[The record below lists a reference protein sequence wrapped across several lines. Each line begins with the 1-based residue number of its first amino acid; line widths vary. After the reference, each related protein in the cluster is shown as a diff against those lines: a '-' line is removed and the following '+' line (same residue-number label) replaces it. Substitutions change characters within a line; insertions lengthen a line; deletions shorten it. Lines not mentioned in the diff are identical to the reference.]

1 MDSVEGRAAS
11 AARPSRAEAVAPV
24 AFVVLW
30 STGFVVARYATRD
43 AAPLTFLTIR
53 LAIAA
58 GLLALVA
65 RIMQAPPPTAMQV
78 RWSVVAG
85 IGLHALYLGGVFV
98 AIDRGMPAG
107 VSALIAGLHP
117 VLTSLLA
124 TRLLGERLSRLQ
136 RVGVGLGFTGVAVV
150 VVDRL
155 LAHSQGV
162 TAFALVASA
171 ISIGGMSAGTLT
183 QRRHGSSTPLM
194 WGTVVQFA
202 ASATVL
208 ALPALLW
215 EGFAIEPTLQMS
227 FAMAWSVLVMSIV
240 AILMML
246 WLLQRQA
253 AARVSSLFFLTP
265 ALSALEAA
273 ILFDE
278 RLGVAAVVGLVIGLA
293 GVALVTRSR

>member
-1 MDSVEGRAAS
+1 VGSVDGRVAA
-11 AARPSRAEAVAPV
+11 AARPSRAEAVAPI
-24 AFVVLW
+24 AFVLLW

-65 RIMQAPPPTAMQV
+65 KLLRAPRPTALQV
-78 RWSVVAG
+78 RWSAVAG

-124 TRLLGERLSRLQ
+124 TRLLGERLK
-136 RVGVGLGFTGVAVV
+136 RVQWIGVGLGFVGVAVV

-155 LAHSQGV
+155 LAQSQGV
-162 TAFALVASA
+162 TTFALVASA
-171 ISIGGMSAGTLT
+171 ISIVGMSAGTLV
-183 QRRHGSSTPLM
+183 QRRNGASTPLL

-202 ASATVL
+202 ASAAVL
-208 ALPALLW
+208 AVPALVW
-215 EGFAIEPTLQMS
+215 EGFVIEPTLQVS

-278 RLGVAAVVGLVIGLA
+278 RLGAAAIVGLVIGLA

>member
-1 MDSVEGRAAS
+1 
-11 AARPSRAEAVAPV
+11 
-24 AFVVLW
+24 L
-30 STGFVVARYATRD
+30 
-43 AAPLTFLTIR
+43 
-53 LAIAA
+53 
-58 GLLALVA
+58 
-65 RIMQAPPPTAMQV
+65 QV
-78 RWSVVAG
+78 RWSAVAG

-124 TRLLGERLSRLQ
+124 TRLLGERLK
-136 RVGVGLGFTGVAVV
+136 RVQWIGVGLGFVGVAVV

-155 LAHSQGV
+155 LAQSQGV
-162 TAFALVASA
+162 TTFALVASA
-171 ISIGGMSAGTLT
+171 ISIVGMSAGTLV
-183 QRRHGSSTPLM
+183 QRRNGASTPLL

-202 ASATVL
+202 ASAAVL
-208 ALPALLW
+208 AVPALVW
-215 EGFAIEPTLQMS
+215 EGFVIEPTLQVS

-278 RLGVAAVVGLVIGLA
+278 RLGAAAIVGLVIGLA

>member
-1 MDSVEGRAAS
+1 M
-11 AARPSRAEAVAPV
+11 ARPQASVATALRATRPTLVQIRWSAVAGV
-24 AFVVLW
+24 
-30 STGFVVARYATRD
+30 
-43 AAPLTFLTIR
+43 
-53 LAIAA
+53 
-58 GLLALVA
+58 
-65 RIMQAPPPTAMQV
+65 
-78 RWSVVAG
+78 
-85 IGLHALYLGGVFV
+85 GLHALYLGGVFV

-136 RVGVGLGFTGVAVV
+136 WLGVALGFAGVVVV

-155 LAHSQGV
+155 TAHSKGV

-171 ISIGGMSAGTLT
+171 ISIGGMSAGTLA
-183 QRRHGSSTPLM
+183 QRRHGTSTPLL

-202 ASATVL
+202 ASAAVL
-208 ALPALLW
+208 AVPALLW
-215 EGFAIEPTLQMS
+215 EGWAIELTMQVS

-278 RLGVAAVVGLVIGLA
+278 RLGLAALVGLVIGLV
-293 GVALVTRSR
+293 GVALVTRGR